1 MERNRTTVRR
11 HTAGEALRHHGALET
26 LIWSDTCGLSSCSS
40 TVRRTRSFV
49 LKAQYVKNVFV
60 PGEGS
65 GPAYRQA
72 GLRTPRYGRG
82 AIIHPEA
89 SGPPTRC
96 ALRSGDPCFPTPVLP
111 RSGSAWCRDPLR
123 TRWDRLKTAN
133 PVVSDR
139 VRERS
144 CVCSP
149 LPCPVLGCAG
159 SLEEILEAWFHRS
172 MLPHAGCAP
181 SLDRVWSMG
190 LDPVG
195 VLHCP
200 LVRGAIIIDPC

>member
-11 HTAGEALRHHGALET
+11 HTAGEALRYHGALET

-60 PGEGS
+60 PF
-65 GPAYRQA
+65 P
-72 GLRTPRYGRG
+72 
-82 AIIHPEA
+82 
-89 SGPPTRC
+89 
-96 ALRSGDPCFPTPVLP
+96 SGDPCFPAPVLP

-123 TRWDRLKTAN
+123 MRWDRLKTAN
-133 PVVSDR
+133 PVVADR

-181 SLDRVWSMG
+181 SLDGVWSMG